1 MFFVIFIGFF
11 FLWFKLGM
19 SEKKKKAT
27 HFFIRLLLAADT
39 GFYYV
44 KKKPKR
50 VQEALEFRKYDH
62 PRVNRHV
69 LFREVKMDAKQ

>member
-1 MFFVIFIGFF
+1 
-11 FLWFKLGM
+11 M

-50 VQEALEFRKYDH
+50 LQEALEFRKYD

-69 LFREVKMDAKQ
+69 LFREAKMNAKR